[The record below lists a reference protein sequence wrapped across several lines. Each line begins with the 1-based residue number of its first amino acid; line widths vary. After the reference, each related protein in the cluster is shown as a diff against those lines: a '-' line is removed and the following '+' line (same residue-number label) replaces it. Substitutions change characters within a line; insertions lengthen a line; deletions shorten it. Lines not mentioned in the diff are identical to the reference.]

1 MKSNS
6 LLLRRPSP
14 DGGALSWRSATHAD
28 VLVAS
33 ASSAALVLPLHGV
46 QRRLECF
53 APWCRVNCMCL
64 CFGGSASF
72 VFGWNCLKRFTAQV
86 SHPFQGH
93 PSLGCRPLPSLRA
106 FVWGSE
112 SRGASRTFGR
122 MLCVGWVHD
131 CSVSAFCFLRFFVLF
146 HAMLLTVSASS
157 FCILAS

>member
-46 QRRLECF
+46 QGRLASGLLRSVALIACVSVF
-53 APWCRVNCMCL
+53 Y
-64 CFGGSASF
+64 GSAGLVSDST
-72 VFGWNCLKRFTAQV
+72 CLKRFTFQV

-106 FVWGSE
+106 FIWS
-112 SRGASRTFGR
+112 
-122 MLCVGWVHD
+122 
-131 CSVSAFCFLRFFVLF
+131 
-146 HAMLLTVSASS
+146 
-157 FCILAS
+157 